1 MLLAD
6 SSSASNRDTKVV
18 VSSTSRVSSISEHI
32 SDSSLISNTWYDGLK
47 RTIDLVGAAFL
58 LVLLAPVMAI
68 VILAVRLTSSGP
80 AVYTQKRLTAGGRV
94 FTMYK
99 FRSMFV
105 DAETRTGAVWAASD
119 DPRVTKVGKFLR
131 VSRLD
136 ELPQLL
142 NVLMGDMSLIGPR
155 PERPELAEQL
165 AKELPDFNRR
175 MEVKAGLT
183 GLAQTMSGYASSV
196 RSYRRKLALDLIY
209 INNRCLMLDLK
220 IALKTVL
227 VILTGSGAR

>member
-6 SSSASNRDTKVV
+6 SSSASNRDAKLVA
-18 VSSTSRVSSISEHI
+18 SSTTQVSSISEHF
-32 SDSSLISNTWYDGLK
+32 SDSSIIPNTWYDGLK

-58 LVLLAPVMAI
+58 LVLLAPVMVV
-68 VILAVRLTSSGP
+68 VILAVRLTSKGP

-99 FRSMFV
+99 FRSMFI
-105 DAETRTGAVWAASD
+105 DAETRTGAVWASSD
-119 DPRVTKVGKFLR
+119 DPRVTNIGKFLR

-196 RSYRRKLALDLIY
+196 RSYKRKLALDLIY

-220 IALKTVL
+220 IALKTIL
-227 VILTGSGAR
+227 VILTGAGAR